1 MKMVIKRFLDSGMSM
16 DQISLKMDASIEDL
30 IKLLNH

>member
-1 MKMVIKRFLDSGMSM
+1 MKMVIKRFLDSSMSM

>member
-16 DQISLKMDASIEDL
+16 EQISLKMDVSIEDL
-30 IKLLNH
+30 TKLLNN

>member
-1 MKMVIKRFLDSGMSM
+1 MKMVIKRFLDSSMSM

-30 IKLLNH
+30 IK